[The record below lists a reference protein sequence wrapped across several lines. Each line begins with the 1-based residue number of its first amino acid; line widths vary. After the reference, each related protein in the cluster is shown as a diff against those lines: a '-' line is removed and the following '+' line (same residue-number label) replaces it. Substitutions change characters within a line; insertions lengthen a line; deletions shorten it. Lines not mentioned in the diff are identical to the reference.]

1 MTAPDDIRAL
11 LRAHL
16 ADPASQWNLG
26 TFGAIA
32 EFMRDSNEPVQLADK
47 THLLAATTARGGIG
61 FRNLTG
67 VTPFAS
73 ESATGQGWSHR
84 LALCLPETACAM
96 SRRTVLTELGPDGD
110 ALREQDREGLLFD
123 MGLDTLQ
130 VDICI
135 RTSTPGLIAA
145 LRAACGRPLFEAG
158 NTTMAAIVAA
168 GPHRVFIT
176 RFGRCEVYQ
185 PIPPADGKSPE
196 GPHTHVLPKLMRS
209 GRTHAATELVP
220 AGLVPCAHL
229 VPAHPVKDAMGR
241 PTPFYATAQK
251 QFQDLLMRYGDV
263 ELVRLKESVLAAIAA
278 GAAPSTVPAP
288 QDRFARHAVRATLRQ
303 LAASGERLP
312 GLSAWI
318 SAHDERRVDDAGAD
332 DPDADDAADAY
343 GHAN

>member
-1 MTAPDDIRAL
+1 MARPESSSTTPTLLPSSALPRPAVRKPAHPTCCLGGALHRNSRDMTAPDDIRAL

-32 EFMRDSNEPVQLADK
+32 EFMRGSNEPVQLADK

-130 VDICI
+130 VDISI

-145 LRAACGRPLFEAG
+145 
-158 NTTMAAIVAA
+158 
-168 GPHRVFIT
+168 
-176 RFGRCEVYQ
+176 
-185 PIPPADGKSPE
+185 
-196 GPHTHVLPKLMRS
+196 
-209 GRTHAATELVP
+209 
-220 AGLVPCAHL
+220 
-229 VPAHPVKDAMGR
+229 
-241 PTPFYATAQK
+241 
-251 QFQDLLMRYGDV
+251 
-263 ELVRLKESVLAAIAA
+263 
-278 GAAPSTVPAP
+278 
-288 QDRFARHAVRATLRQ
+288 
-303 LAASGERLP
+303 
-312 GLSAWI
+312 
-318 SAHDERRVDDAGAD
+318 
-332 DPDADDAADAY
+332 
-343 GHAN
+343 